1 MIKSFRGKE
10 AARIWAGERI
20 RRFPPQLQK
29 IARRKLRM
37 LNNARTL
44 DDLGV
49 PPGNRLE
56 MLRGDRAGSYS
67 IRINNQWRICFMW
80 RDGNALD
87 VELVDYH

>member
-1 MIKSFRGKE
+1 MIKSFCGKE
-10 AARIWAGERI
+10 AQGIWAGDGV
-20 RRFPPQLQK
+20 RRFPPHLQK

-44 DDLGV
+44 DDLRV

-56 MLRGDRAGSYS
+56 MLRGDRAGSYN
-67 IRINNQWRICFMW
+67 IRINNQWRICFIW
-80 RDGNALD
+80 RNRDALD